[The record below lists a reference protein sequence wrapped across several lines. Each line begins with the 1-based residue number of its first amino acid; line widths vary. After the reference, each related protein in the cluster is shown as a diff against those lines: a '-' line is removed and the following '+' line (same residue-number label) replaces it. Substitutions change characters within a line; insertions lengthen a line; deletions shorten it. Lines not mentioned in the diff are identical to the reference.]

1 MDVRGKLDELS
12 AYLENVKIPG
22 IDMNIGEAAANLSLT
37 GFGTAVTYWV
47 ATKLA
52 PAFAAGP
59 AGGVVAL
66 AGGAYLAKEISQAAK
81 IPAAM
86 KDPTKYMIAGAALVV
101 LASIFMP
108 EVLFGQIPHYAGQA
122 LQSVITLVK

>member
-1 MDVRGKLDELS
+1 MDVRAKLDELS
-12 AYLENVKIPG
+12 AYLEKVKIPG
-22 IDMNIGEAAANLSLT
+22 TDMNIGEAAANLSLT
-37 GFGTAVTYWV
+37 GFGTAVVYWAGSKV
-47 ATKLA
+47 A
-52 PAFAAGP
+52 PALAAGP
-59 AGGVVAL
+59 VGGVIAL

-86 KDPTKYMIAGAALVV
+86 RDPTKYMIAGAALVV

-108 EVLFGQIPHYAGQA
+108 EVLFGQIPQYAGQA